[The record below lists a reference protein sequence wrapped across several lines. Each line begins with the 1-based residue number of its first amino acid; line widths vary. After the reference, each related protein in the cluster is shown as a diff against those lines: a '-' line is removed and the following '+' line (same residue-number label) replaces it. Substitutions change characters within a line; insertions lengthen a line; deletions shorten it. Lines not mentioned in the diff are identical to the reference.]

1 MKCLWISSNK
11 SIFKFGTKKCS
22 AAHVI
27 VGVVS
32 RVRAEAVVEVAKD
45 LLGQERVLR
54 LEGVG
59 RRVEVNLHEVCL
71 DHSAPEIEK
80 STLKV

>member
-1 MKCLWISSNK
+1 MVVRVVL
-11 SIFKFGTKKCS
+11 G
-22 AAHVI
+22 
-27 VGVVS
+27 VG
-32 RVRAEAVVEVAKD
+32 AEAVVEVAED

-71 DHSAPEIEK
+71 DHTAPEIKK